1 MYNLYYYFLVLSVL
15 LQIFTQSLVAIKIDQ
30 TLNLINEQLI
40 ISCVTEQSKL
50 ETYNGTFYERLE
62 LDKDLVK
69 LLVEEN
75 LQKNLPFVDVEV
87 KYYFYDYTTTNS
99 CLIGQNYCNSVQM
112 KIVFKYQNKE
122 YERILRYEPIQ
133 T

>member
-30 TLNLINEQLI
+30 SINLINEQLI

-50 ETYNGTFYERLE
+50 ETYDGTFYTKLE
-62 LDKDLVK
+62 LDKDIVK
-69 LLVEEN
+69 LLVEDN
-75 LQKNLPFVDVEV
+75 LKNNLPFVDIDV
-87 KYYFYDYTTTNS
+87 KYFFYDSSSKSS
-99 CLIGQNYCNSVQM
+99 CLVGQNYCNSVQ
-112 KIVFKYQNKE
+112 IQIIFKYQGKE
-122 YERILRYEPIQ
+122 YERILRYEPIP